1 MQKNRYKV
9 YQIDHVYDE
18 FGNPKPD
25 KKTLLRVT
33 SAVSEKQAIN
43 NVRFT
48 LNIRPSDLDCAY
60 RGGGGRRS
68 ELVAEMTHTSR

>member
-9 YQIDHVYDE
+9 YQVDHVFDE
-18 FGNPKPD
+18 FGNPEPD
-25 KKTLLRVT
+25 RKTLLRVT

-43 NVRFT
+43 NVRFK
-48 LNIRPSDLDCAY
+48 LNIRAENMDCAY
-60 RGGGGRRS
+60 RGGGYRRS